1 MTLPR
6 IDLRRKLAP
15 LALWFVSAGVVGA
28 CVLVSMHLAEGRGS
42 KLSGEGAMRIVDE
55 VLRKAEA
62 SSADVD
68 AIINMVSRAPPG
80 SDVCGEAGMLRLRQ
94 ADAGSMA
101 TNAVG
106 RVKDGKLLCSSLAA
120 YGDGLQLDEV
130 IAIGPTGI
138 RVRTGL
144 RLPGL
149 EGHTYLAAERDGVIV
164 FIDEAVTR
172 DIFRTAPDVAL
183 GIFLRST
190 GKRVIG
196 RGDFE
201 PAWSSA
207 IAQQAFTTFADGNHV
222 VAMRAM
228 PEQDVV
234 AYVAYPQPRVQVR
247 IDEARRFFVPIGILV
262 GVLLSA
268 GLWLLARLYVK
279 KAAGFRYALQSS
291 QVFMQYQP
299 IVDLRTGRCIGAE
312 ALMRWQRGARL
323 VPPDRFIAAAEKA
336 GFIERVT
343 ERVVQL
349 VARDATAFLHEHPDF
364 HISINLSAADLNST
378 RTVSMLVDM
387 LERTGLPPQ
396 SFWVE
401 ATERG
406 FLESP
411 TVMQVI
417 DDIRTVGMRV
427 AIDDF
432 GTGYSSLAFLSS
444 FRLDLLKIDK
454 RFVDTIGVAGVGAG
468 DQVVTMVIDL
478 AKTLGLEVVAE
489 GVETEAQ
496 AHFLRER
503 GVQYAQGWLFGRPQ
517 SVDALRKLVAAGL
530 QVPMPVQALPVAIE
544 DPRVA
549 APV

>member
-1 MTLPR
+1 MTVPL
-6 IDLRRKLAP
+6 IDLRSKLAP
-15 LALWFVSAGVVGA
+15 VALWLASAGVIGA
-28 CVLVSMHLAEGRGS
+28 CVLASMHWAEERGRTV
-42 KLSGEGAMRIVDE
+42 SGEGAMRIVGE

-62 SSADVD
+62 SGADVE
-68 AIINMVSRAPPG
+68 AIINMVSRTAPG
-80 SDVCGEAGMLRLRQ
+80 AGVCDEAGMLRLRQ
-94 ADAGSMA
+94 ADASSMF

-106 RVKDGKLLCSSLAA
+106 RVQDGKLLCSSLGA
-120 YGDGLQLDEV
+120 YGSGLPLDTVIAVSATGLQ
-130 IAIGPTGI
+130 
-138 RVRTGL
+138 VRTSL
-144 RLPGL
+144 SLPGL
-149 EGHTYLAAERDGVIV
+149 EGHKYLAVERDGVIV
-164 FIDEAVTR
+164 FIDEAVTL

-183 GIFLRST
+183 GMFLRPS
-190 GKRVIG
+190 GRRLIG

-201 PAWSSA
+201 PRWTSS
-207 IAQQAFTTFADGNHV
+207 IAQKTFTTYVDGNHV
-222 VAMRAM
+222 VAMHAA
-228 PEQDVV
+228 PEQELV
-234 AYVAYPQPRVQVR
+234 AYVAFPQPRVQVR
-247 IDEARRFFVPIGILV
+247 IDEARRLLIPIGALV
-262 GVLLSA
+262 GVLLSV

-279 KAAGFRYALQSS
+279 KATGFRYALQSA

-312 ALMRWQRGARL
+312 ALMRWQRGKRL

-349 VARDATAFLHEHPDF
+349 VARDAAAFLHEHPDF
-364 HISINLSAADLNST
+364 HISINLSAADLSSA

-387 LERTGLPPQ
+387 LDRTGLPPQ

-444 FRLDLLKIDK
+444 FRLDVLKIDK
-454 RFVDTIGVAGVGAG
+454 RFVDAIGVAGVGAG

-478 AKTLGLEVVAE
+478 ARTLGLEVVAE

-517 SVDALRKLVAAGL
+517 SVDALRTLVAAWRPRPTLPATSDGDR
-530 QVPMPVQALPVAIE
+530 VPEPA
-544 DPRVA
+544 
-549 APV
+549 